1 MDDALLALYPLPPA
15 VSDADVNRGQLAQ
28 AFGVSTNTVD
38 KWRVDGMPVEQEGTN
53 GTSYVFRLS
62 HCWAWREARQANERA
77 VKASGDVA
85 AHQLR
90 MHFLNLQED
99 QPRGYMSAEQ
109 RIKEAEAEMKY
120 NLAARARRELIH
132 TAEVEQLTASMA
144 SEFRAGVQNLPD
156 WAEREFGLTPA
167 QVMLLIGY
175 CDEICTATANRIEAE
190 HLLTESRAS
199 GSRDGEFAL

>member
-1 MDDALLALYPLPPA
+1 MDNAVLALYPLPKG

-62 HCWAWREARQANERA
+62 YCWAWREARQADERA
-77 VKASGDVA
+77 VKASGDAA

-90 MHFLNLQED
+90 MHFLNLQENNS
-99 QPRGYMSAEQ
+99 RVLMSADQ

-132 TAEVEQLTASMA
+132 AAEVESLLSGMA

-156 WAEREFGLTPA
+156 WAERELGLTPP
-167 QVMLLIGY
+167 QVTQMIAY
-175 CDEICTATANRIEAE
+175 CDEILTATANLIEAQY
-190 HLLTESRAS
+190 LLTESRAA
-199 GSRDGEFAL
+199 GSRDGELAL